1 MKNNHHIKLP
11 KVAII
16 SDERFPHHA
25 TNTQQ
30 VIKNAAALH
39 AAGLEVDMLIPTQ
52 AKGFFNPNYDVEAE
66 IIKYYNIPKGL
77 TFKTIP
83 TIPASD
89 YRIEKFTHFLAAPLY
104 ASLKKYDIIYTR
116 NELAATFSYLVGKN
130 VIFETYRRL
139 GVEFPKAFK
148 TISKWAQK
156 PNFLGVV
163 THSKL
168 SADSMIDVG
177 MPAEKMLVLHNGY
190 DESDMQPVLSK
201 EAARAK
207 CNLPK
212 NDFYVVYT
220 GNMQPNKGM
229 GSIVELAALQPEIKF
244 VMVGGRPEDLERLQG
259 KAAEKNVQNIIWTG
273 RQPIRKVS
281 EYLYAAD
288 VLIIP
293 PVSAPLQQFGRTVLP
308 FKLFPY
314 LASGRP
320 ILAAATADIQELL
333 THRKNAMLSKP
344 DDVPAA
350 SAMLTELYKNPELLT
365 KLGVAARQS
374 GEQLTWD
381 ARANKFLNWLKNID
395 LTKQLNAIPPRN
407 R

>member
-1 MKNNHHIKLP
+1 MKNDNQTQLP
-11 KVAII
+11 RVAII

-30 VIKNAAALH
+30 VIKNASALH
-39 AAGLEVDMLIPTQ
+39 AAGLQVDMLIPVQ
-52 AKGFFNPNYDVEAE
+52 AKGLFNPNYNVEKS
-66 IIKYYNIPKGL
+66 IIDYYNIPKGL
-77 TFKTIP
+77 KFKTIP

-116 NELAATFSYLVGKN
+116 NELAATFSYWIGKN

-148 TISKWAQK
+148 TISKWAK
-156 PNFLGVV
+156 KDNFVCVV

-177 MPAEKMLVLHNGY
+177 MPPEKMLVLHNGY

-201 EAARAK
+201 AAAREKLGLANNK
-207 CNLPK
+207 
-212 NDFYVVYT
+212 FYAVYT

-229 GSIVELAALQPEIKF
+229 GSVVDLAAKQSNVTF

-259 KAAEKNVQNIIWTG
+259 YATEKNVQNMIWTG
-273 RQPIRKVS
+273 RQPIQKVS
-281 EYLYAAD
+281 QYLYAAD

-293 PVSAPLQQFGRTVLP
+293 TVSAPLQKFGRTVLP

-320 ILAAATADIQELL
+320 ILAPATPDIQELL
-333 THRKNAMLSKP
+333 VHQKNALLAEP
-344 DDVPAA
+344 DNVADAA
-350 SAMLTELYKNPELLT
+350 KCLTELYENTDLLN
-365 KLGVAARQS
+365 KLGQEARKT
-374 GEQLTWD
+374 GEELTWD
-381 ARANKFLNWLKNID
+381 ARANKFINWLKANF
-395 LTKQLNAIPPRN
+395 
-407 R
+407 

>member
-1 MKNNHHIKLP
+1 MKNKHNIKLP

-39 AAGLEVDMLIPTQ
+39 AAGLEVEMLIPTQ
-52 AKGFFNPNYDVEAE
+52 AKGFFNPNYKVEEE

-104 ASLKKYDIIYTR
+104 AMLKKYDIIYTR
-116 NELAATFSYLVGKN
+116 NELAATFSYLIGKN

-139 GVEFPKAFK
+139 GVEFPKAFN

-168 SADSMIDVG
+168 SADSMIEVG
-177 MPAEKMLVLHNGY
+177 MPPEKMLVLHNGY

-201 EAARAK
+201 AEARTQ

-212 NDFYVVYT
+212 DDFYVVYT

-229 GSIVELAALQPEIKF
+229 GSIVDLAALQPKLKF

-259 KAAEKNVQNIIWTG
+259 RAAEKNVENIIWAG
-273 RQPIRKVS
+273 RQPIQKVS
-281 EYLYAAD
+281 DYLYAAD

-293 PVSAPLQQFGRTVLP
+293 PVSAPLQKFGRTVLP

-320 ILAAATADIQELL
+320 ILAAATADIEELL
-333 THRKNAMLSKP
+333 EHRKNAMLSKP
-344 DDVPAA
+344 DDVTAA
-350 SAMLTELYKNPELLT
+350 SKMLTELYENPDLLE
-365 KLGVAARQS
+365 KLGNAARKS
-374 GEQLTWD
+374 GEELTWD
-381 ARANKFLNWLKNID
+381 ARAQKFLNWLK
-395 LTKQLNAIPPRN
+395 TTHAAKPTTRN
-407 R
+407 S